1 LLVFCYLIV
10 PSVGAMLFADKIGR
24 RLAIGWTM
32 GTLVSALGIYFSV
45 LADLPTGATIVCTFG
60 GVLILMFF
68 IHLIFFHGGRARTLE
83 GASSAEKKTDSV
95 LQTRD

>member
-1 LLVFCYLIV
+1 
-10 PSVGAMLFADKIGR
+10 
-24 RLAIGWTM
+24 
-32 GTLVSALGIYFSV
+32 
-45 LADLPTGATIVCTFG
+45 
-60 GVLILMFF
+60 MFF